1 MLGDEVCV
9 FSYDN
14 ASGTATSTAT
24 ATAAAAAAAAVRGG
38 VSGGEG
44 DIIAIRAEACNA
56 LGLLLES
63 GAASAD
69 GSALPDVA
77 ASLFLVAATTGYPQ
91 AWLNLLPL
99 LTATAIA
106 SSKVVQGLYILCPR
120 HSYRHLSIIL
130 RHYPT
135 PLL

>member
-1 MLGDEVCV
+1 VNGGAALLGDEVCV
-9 FSYDN
+9 FSYDK
-14 ASGTATSTAT
+14 AGATAT
-24 ATAAAAAAAAVRGG
+24 ATAAAAAAAAAAAVVCSG

-44 DIIAIRAEACNA
+44 DVTAIRAEACNA
-56 LGLLLES
+56 LGLLLET

-99 LTATAIA
+99 LTDTAIA
-106 SSKVVQGLYILCPR
+106 SSKVAR
-120 HSYRHLSIIL
+120 E
-130 RHYPT
+130 
-135 PLL
+135 